1 MKNKIKEA
9 FKNEYGSGADAVYF
23 APGRVNLIGEHL
35 DYNGGYV
42 LPYALK
48 MGVYLAIKKNKDSVI
63 RFKSASFEEEDEQ
76 SLFEPIEKK
85 DKFWYNYPLG
95 VCKYLLENRKRKI
108 GFDFYFM
115 SDLPIASGLSSSAAI
130 EVVTAFALSDQLHI
144 NLNREKIAKVCLNVE
159 NDFVGMGCGI
169 MDQMASA
176 LCEKDHCILLNCLNF
191 STKQIALELEDY
203 EIVISHTGV
212 SRTLDGSAF
221 NTRRAECEQAVKE
234 LAYFFG
240 HKYLCQYESDGVI
253 FSLIKDKNAR
263 KRAKHV
269 IKENERVLKAAGALW
284 FNALP
289 TLGKLMNQS
298 HASLRDYY
306 EVTGFELDTIVE
318 EARKIE
324 GVLGARMSGAGFGGC
339 SINLVKK
346 DKIKEFKSV
355 LALKYKERTGLD
367 IRFYSGASGSGV
379 RKLA

>member
-1 MKNKIKEA
+1 M
-9 FKNEYGSGADAVYF
+9 
-23 APGRVNLIGEHL
+23 
-35 DYNGGYV
+35 

-48 MGVYLAIKKNKDSVI
+48 MGVYLAIKKNRNSVI
-63 RFKSASFEEEDEQ
+63 RFKSVSFEEEYTQ
-76 SLFEPIEKK
+76 SLSEAIEKK

-95 VCKYLLENRKRKI
+95 VCKYLLESRKRKI
-108 GFDFYFM
+108 GFDLYFM

-144 NLNREKIAKVCLNVE
+144 NLKKENIANVCLQVE

-176 LCEKDHCILLNCLNF
+176 LSEEGHCILLNCLNQ
-191 STKQIALELEDY
+191 STKQIELELDDY

-212 SRTLDGSAF
+212 SRTLDGSEF

-234 LAYFFG
+234 LASFFG
-240 HKYLCQYESDGVI
+240 HTYLCQYESDDVI
-253 FSLIKDKNAR
+253 FSHIKDKNAR
-263 KRAKHV
+263 KRAEHV
-269 IKENERVLKAAGALW
+269 IKENQRVLKAAEALR
-284 FNALP
+284 NNDLAE
-289 TLGKLMNQS
+289 LGLLMNMS
-298 HASLRDYY
+298 HDSLRDFY

-346 DKIKEFKSV
+346 DKIGDFKRE

-367 IRFYSGASGSGV
+367 IRFYCGVSGRGV
-379 RKLA
+379 RKLT